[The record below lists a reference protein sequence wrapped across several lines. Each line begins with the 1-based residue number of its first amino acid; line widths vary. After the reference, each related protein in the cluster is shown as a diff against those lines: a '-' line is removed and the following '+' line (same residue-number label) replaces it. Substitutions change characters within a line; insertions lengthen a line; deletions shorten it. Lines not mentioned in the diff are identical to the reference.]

1 MAIRNFKASGFIPIF
16 LNLDASV
23 DADDDGND
31 NGDDDDDDTHC
42 NDHFYS
48 EIIFYIDD
56 DNRQA
61 LVSFRSSL
69 GTHCYKVQGNCN

>member
-31 NGDDDDDDTHC
+31 DDDDTHC

-48 EIIFYIDD
+48 EIIFYIND

-69 GTHCYKVQGNCN
+69 GTHCYKVQCNCN